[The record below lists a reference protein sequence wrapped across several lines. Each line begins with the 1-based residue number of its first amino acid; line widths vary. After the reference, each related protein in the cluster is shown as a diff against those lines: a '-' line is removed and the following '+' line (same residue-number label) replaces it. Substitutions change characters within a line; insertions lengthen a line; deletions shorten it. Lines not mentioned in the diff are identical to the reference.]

1 MRKVTVTAN
10 SGVIGSMDSI
20 SARLSRFSTS
30 RLCIVVD
37 DVGSGRS
44 VVVSPAQEISEQ
56 AVNRILSLSGGL
68 TFVALSAERGAA
80 FLLPFMTRSS
90 HTGTSATDTN
100 RHFTSVEAREG
111 VSTGISAA
119 DRATTLRILGSCTPQ
134 PRALVK
140 PGHIFPIEA
149 REGGVLVKAAIPEAS
164 LDVVTRAGFSDAA
177 LYMDLLGEGG
187 DLITASQ
194 ASELAQRNRLPFFS
208 ISELIQFR
216 LVGERLVTRT
226 AEATLPTRE
235 AGELRV
241 IVYRSAIHDVEHI
254 ALVKGEIRPA
264 DPVLVRVQPENT
276 LADVFGGT
284 NPAQRQLLTNSLRAV
299 GERGAGI
306 VLYLRKPTI
315 SESLTSPQGN
325 SGTSDMREYGIGAQ
339 ILRDLGATKIEL
351 LSSTQRALDGLSSFG
366 LSIVSQHPVP
376 NFSSEIP
383 STTPEGRDTRM
394 SHESA
399 R

>member
-1 MRKVTVTAN
+1 
-10 SGVIGSMDSI
+10 
-20 SARLSRFSTS
+20 
-30 RLCIVVD
+30 
-37 DVGSGRS
+37 
-44 VVVSPAQEISEQ
+44 
-56 AVNRILSLSGGL
+56 
-68 TFVALSAERGAA
+68 
-80 FLLPFMTRSS
+80 
-90 HTGTSATDTN
+90 
-100 RHFTSVEAREG
+100 
-111 VSTGISAA
+111 
-119 DRATTLRILGSCTPQ
+119 
-134 PRALVK
+134 
-140 PGHIFPIEA
+140 
-149 REGGVLVKAAIPEAS
+149 
-164 LDVVTRAGFSDAA
+164 
-177 LYMDLLGEGG
+177 
-187 DLITASQ
+187 
-194 ASELAQRNRLPFFS
+194 
-208 ISELIQFR
+208 
-216 LVGERLVTRT
+216 
-226 AEATLPTRE
+226 
-235 AGELRV
+235 
-241 IVYRSAIHDVEHI
+241 
-254 ALVKGEIRPA
+254 
-264 DPVLVRVQPENT
+264 VLVRVQPENT